1 MYFADHNPPHF
12 HVLGRDGAAQVAIDS
27 LEVIAVSGRVD
38 LREALG
44 WAAAN
49 RALLQA
55 KMERVERI
63 MIGKIT
69 SVAVIGDK
77 RLELAWDDGVVAPV
91 DLKEVVAAHKGLA
104 PLSKKS
110 EFARVAVSGDGWS
123 LEWPCGV
130 DFGAPQL
137 RRWADEQAGE
147 TMRVE
152 DFRAWM
158 DEHGLTQE
166 AAAQA
171 LGLSR
176 RMIAYYLSGEKV
188 IPKTVMLAT
197 EGWARRVEA

>member
-1 MYFADHNPPHF
+1 
-12 HVLGRDGAAQVAIDS
+12 
-27 LEVIAVSGRVD
+27 
-38 LREALG
+38 
-44 WAAAN
+44 
-49 RALLQA
+49 
-55 KMERVERI
+55 

-77 RLELAWDDGVVAPV
+77 RLDVAWDDGHVAAV
-91 DLKEVVAAHKGLA
+91 DLAEVIAANKALA
-104 PLSKKS
+104 PLKKKG
-110 EFARVAVSGDGWS
+110 EFAGVVVSADGWS
-123 LEWPCGV
+123 IEWPSGV

-147 TMRVE
+147 VMPVA

-176 RMIAYYLSGEKV
+176 RMIAYYLSGEKPV
-188 IPKTVMLAT
+188 PKTVMLAT
-197 EGWARRVEA
+197 EGWAAREEA

>member
-1 MYFADHNPPHF
+1 
-12 HVLGRDGAAQVAIDS
+12 
-27 LEVIAVSGRVD
+27 
-38 LREALG
+38 
-44 WAAAN
+44 
-49 RALLQA
+49 
-55 KMERVERI
+55 

-69 SVAVIGDK
+69 SVGVIGDK
-77 RLELAWDDGVVAPV
+77 QLEIAWDDGHVAPV
-91 DLKEVVAAHKGLA
+91 DLSDVIAAHKALA
-104 PLSKKS
+104 SLKKKG
-110 EFARVAVSGDGWS
+110 EFRQVNVSADGWS
-123 LEWPCGV
+123 VEWPSGV
-130 DFGAPQL
+130 DFGAQQL

-147 TMRVE
+147 AMPVT

-197 EGWARRVEA
+197 EGWAAREEA

>member
-1 MYFADHNPPHF
+1 
-12 HVLGRDGAAQVAIDS
+12 
-27 LEVIAVSGRVD
+27 
-38 LREALG
+38 
-44 WAAAN
+44 
-49 RALLQA
+49 
-55 KMERVERI
+55 

-69 SVAVIGDK
+69 SVAVWGDK
-77 RLELAWDDGVVAPV
+77 RLEVGWDDGRIASV
-91 DLKEVVAAHKGLA
+91 DFAAMIDAHKALA
-104 PLSKKS
+104 PLKKKI
-110 EFARVAVSGDGWS
+110 EFARVKVSRDCWS

-130 DFGAPQL
+130 DFGAEQL

-147 TMRVE
+147 AMRVA

-188 IPKTVMLAT
+188 IPKTVLLAT
-197 EGWARRVEA
+197 EGWAGRVD

>member
-1 MYFADHNPPHF
+1 
-12 HVLGRDGAAQVAIDS
+12 
-27 LEVIAVSGRVD
+27 
-38 LREALG
+38 
-44 WAAAN
+44 
-49 RALLQA
+49 
-55 KMERVERI
+55 

-69 SVAVIGDK
+69 NVAVIGDR
-77 RLELAWDDGVVAPV
+77 RLEIAWDDGRVAPI
-91 DLKEVVAAHKGLA
+91 DLAEVIAGHKALV
-104 PLSKKS
+104 PLRKKG
-110 EFARVAVSGDGWS
+110 EFSRATVSADGWS
-123 LEWPCGV
+123 IEWPSGV
-130 DFGAPQL
+130 DFGASQL

-147 TMRVE
+147 VMPVA

-197 EGWARRVEA
+197 EGWAAREEA